1 MLRWNRRRSVV
12 HAYLVF
18 ERKNNPKQRE
28 PWKREERGPIT
39 FSGRILLPMH
49 PLISQLNQLI
59 SIIS

>member
-12 HAYLVF
+12 HAYLVV

-28 PWKREERGPIT
+28 PWKREVRGPIT
-39 FSGRILLPMH
+39 FPDRILLPMH